1 MQTLYSCGR
10 PYQYSIPIYSE
21 NKKDVMLYANS
32 VQLWSTL
39 YQYSVPIYSENK
51 KTVE

>member
-10 PYQYSIPIYSE
+10 SYQYSVPIYKE
-21 NKKDVMLYANS
+21 NKKDVMYVQTLYCCGRS
-32 VQLWSTL
+32 